1 MKKQWQDVIQAVLD
15 RNMDVKRAAR
25 ILNRSI
31 RQVYRLVS
39 KARKEGLSSIVHGNI
54 GRSPSNKIDEEVW
67 SQVLFLAQT
76 LYRNA
81 NDHQL
86 QKILEEEHNL
96 KLSRESLRKK
106 LRASGI
112 NPRAKPSNQQ
122 QEYKGALGQAQYRE
136 HKRS

>member
-15 RNMDVKRAAR
+15 QRMNVERAAR

-39 KARKEGLSSIVHGNI
+39 KARKQGLSNIVHGNI
-54 GRSPSNKIDEEVW
+54 GRSPSNKIGEEVW
-67 SQVLFLAQT
+67 SQVLFLART
-76 LYRNA
+76 RYRNA
-81 NDHQL
+81 NDHEL
-86 QKILEEEHNL
+86 QRILEEEHNL

-112 NPRAKPSNQQ
+112 NPRVKTSHRQ
-122 QEYKGALGQAQYRE
+122 QEYNGSPGHHYRE
-136 HKRS
+136 HKRG